1 MAQRRRYLSLA
12 VAGAALLAA
21 CGGGAVLAVLGTLG
35 AGGGDWLV
43 DASPNVPGYE
53 PRRDCGGD
61 ICAININPGSLFD
74 LNYAVRG
81 SGNLVGCS
89 ANPAPEGRVS
99 NGVDVNVPGCFV
111 GRLLSVN
118 EAVSND
124 GSLRV
129 YFDFS
134 PDLATGVWVD
144 IHDNNRRF
152 VFDDN
157 FGNSCE
163 IVGTTRRLLTYSVQ
177 RSNFRNFAE
186 GFDPVL
192 VSTTRL
198 SDLTIQGTPSRRFVG
213 EFVGASGLRLT
224 RAGELIEIQRQP
236 GVGSCQ

>member
-1 MAQRRRYLSLA
+1 MARRFRSVGLA
-12 VAGAALLAA
+12 AAGAVLVAA

-43 DASPNVPGYE
+43 DASPDVAGYE

-61 ICAININPGSLFD
+61 LCAININPGSLFD

-81 SGNLVGCS
+81 SGNFGGCS

-111 GRLLSVN
+111 GRLISVN
-118 EAVSND
+118 EGLSND
-124 GSLRV
+124 GRLRV

-134 PDLATGVWVD
+134 PDLFTGIWVD
-144 IHDNNRRF
+144 IHDSSHRF

-157 FGNSCE
+157 LGNSCE
-163 IVGTTRRLLTYSVQ
+163 IAGTVRRPLTYTVQ
-177 RSNFRNFAE
+177 RSNFRSFAD
-186 GFDPVL
+186 GSANTL
-192 VSTTRL
+192 IGKTSL
-198 SDLTIQGTPSRRFVG
+198 SELTIQGTPVRRFVG

-224 RAGELIEIQRQP
+224 RAGEQIEIQRQP
-236 GVGSCQ
+236 GNGSCQ